1 VIDAVRS
8 EVLIERVRERGAALR
23 QELADAL
30 ADVPMVREVRGHG
43 YLLGVSFVDPRDGAS
58 FLPPTLRVG
67 GRIDATAF
75 DQGLIVLS
83 TQPTRDGFAGDQTL
97 FAPAFTA
104 TDEELGEMVSRFA
117 DVVHEVAKDVEP
129 ELEAVPVWSGGG
141 G

>member
-1 VIDAVRS
+1 MVLVYAGRRVDA
-8 EVLIERVRERGAALR
+8 AAKPGGPPVTARFPASSVPLVSR
-23 QELADAL
+23 
-30 ADVPMVREVRGHG
+30 DVVRG
-43 YLLGVSFVDPRDGAS
+43 LRD
-58 FLPPTLRVG
+58 VG
-67 GRIDATAF
+67 GLDATAF
-75 DQGLIVLS
+75 DHGLIVLS

-129 ELEAVPVWSGGG
+129 ELEQEPIWSGGG